1 MILVNLVAPLY
12 GSRRMPGREYIS
24 FQLKTLLFIFSRHT
38 ATHSRSSETQFP
50 KKAEFLST
58 QTTQNQQQKRK

>member
-38 ATHSRSSETQFP
+38 ATHSRPSEKQGKNKFRRP
-50 KKAEFLST
+50 
-58 QTTQNQQQKRK
+58 QTNNMKENENG